1 MAEARHP
8 VDERI
13 RLVHGEF
20 YAQDPHPYFAWMRAN
35 APVYWDESGQVWGIA
50 LYEDVMRISRDG
62 QTFSNRYG
70 MRPDSP
76 PMPSMINLDDPEH
89 KRRRSLVNKGFTAGR
104 VRAQEEKIRQWCR
117 RLLDRAQEKGRFDFV
132 REVAMPLP
140 MLVIGDMLGVAEE
153 DHETLLRWS
162 DELILGS
169 TMTAPPEQIEAAQRA
184 FEEYAEYHRR
194 VAEERRR
201 CPREDLISVL
211 VHAEIDG
218 DRLSED
224 ELLHETLLILVGGDE
239 TTRHVISGGL
249 YELLRHPDQW
259 ELLQREPA
267 RIPVAVEEMLRW
279 VSPIQNMA
287 RTATRDVEI
296 RGQRI
301 QAGEK
306 LLLLYPSAN
315 RDEHAFPEPFRFDV
329 TRQPNEHVAFG
340 GYGTH
345 FCLGAN
351 LARLE
356 LRVLFEELARRSPQL
371 ELVGEGPPPRRP
383 SNFIVGFEALP
394 VVWHS

>member
-1 MAEARHP
+1 MGKASHP

-13 RLVHGEF
+13 QLVRGEF
-20 YAQDPHPYFAWMRAN
+20 YADDPHPLFTWMRAH
-35 APVYWDESGQVWGIA
+35 APVYWDEQGEVWGVT
-50 LYEDVMRISRDG
+50 LYEDIMRISRDG

-104 VRAQEEKIRQWCR
+104 VRAQEDKIRRWCAH
-117 RLLDRAQEKGRFDFV
+117 LLDRAQEKGRFDFV

-140 MLVIGDMLGVAEE
+140 MMVIGDMLGVAEE
-153 DHETLLRWS
+153 DHERLLRWS

-169 TMTAPPEQIEAAQRA
+169 TMTAPPECIAAAQRA
-184 FEEYAEYHRR
+184 FEEYSEYHHR
-194 VAEERRR
+194 VAEDRRR
-201 CPREDLISVL
+201 SPREDLISVL

-239 TTRHVISGGL
+239 TTRHVISGGM
-249 YELLRHPDQW
+249 YELLRNPEQW
-259 ELLQREPA
+259 ALLQREPA

-287 RTATRDVEI
+287 RTATRDVEL
-296 RGQRI
+296 RGQHI
-301 QAGEK
+301 AAGDR
-306 LLLLYPSAN
+306 LLLLYPSGN
-315 RDEHAFPEPFRFDV
+315 RDEAVFTDPFRFDV

-356 LRVLFEELARRSPQL
+356 LRLLFEELARRKPQL
-371 ELVGEGPPPRRP
+371 ELLGDGSPPRRP
-383 SNFIVGFEALP
+383 SNFIVGFESLP
-394 VVWHS
+394 VIWH

>member
-1 MAEARHP
+1 MGEAKHP
-8 VDERI
+8 VDPAI

-20 YAQDPHPYFAWMRAN
+20 YAIDPHPYFTWMRAH
-35 APVYWDESGQVWGIA
+35 APVYWDEQGQVWGITR
-50 LYEDVMRISRDG
+50 YEDIMRISRDG
-62 QTFSNRYG
+62 LTFSNRFG

-89 KRRRSLVNKGFTAGR
+89 KRRRSLVNKGFTASR
-104 VRAQEEKIRQWCR
+104 VRAQEDKIRHWCGQ
-117 RLLDRAQEKGRFDFV
+117 LLDRAREKVRFDFV

-140 MLVIGDMLGVAEE
+140 MMVIGDMLGVAEE
-153 DHETLLRWS
+153 DHQTLLRWS
-162 DELILGS
+162 DDLILGS
-169 TMTAPPEQIEAAQRA
+169 TMTAPAPCIAAAQRA

-194 VAEERRR
+194 VAEDRRR
-201 CPREDLISVL
+201 HPREDLISVL

-249 YELLRHPDQW
+249 YELLRHSDQW
-259 ELLQREPA
+259 ALLQQEPS
-267 RIPVAVEEMLRW
+267 RIAVAVEEMLRW

-287 RTATRDVEI
+287 RTATRDVEL
-296 RGQRI
+296 RGQHI
-301 QAGEK
+301 AAGEK
-306 LLLLYPSAN
+306 LLLLYPSGN
-315 RDEHAFPEPFRFDV
+315 RDEDVFRDPFRFDG

-356 LRVLFEELARRSPQL
+356 LRVLFEELARRKPRI
-371 ELVGEGPPPRRP
+371 ELASEAAPPRRP
-383 SNFIVGFEALP
+383 SNFIVGLESLP
-394 VVWHS
+394 VIWH